1 MNRLQAKVALVT
13 GGAGGIGEATARL
26 FAAEGARVVIA
37 DVAEEQGRALA
48 RGIGGEFLRLDVT
61 DEQQWADVVRGI
73 DEHQGGPHVLV
84 NAAGIEG
91 NLEAGTPE
99 STSYAEWRRV
109 HAVNLDGTFLGCRA
123 VLPVMKRLGAGSIVN
138 ISSIVAYFGSPL
150 SVSYGSSKAAVQQ
163 LTKSVALHGSR
174 DGKRVRCNSVHP
186 GVIRTRML
194 RDIYATIA
202 RNLGISPKDAERAN
216 LRAVPFGEVGEPRD
230 VAYLNLYLASDESR
244 YVTGSEFQVD
254 GGWHLVDAR

>member
-1 MNRLQAKVALVT
+1 VNRLSGKLALIT

-26 FAAEGARVVIA
+26 FKEEGARIVLA
-37 DVAEEQGRALA
+37 DVAEEYGKKLA
-48 RGIGGEFLRLDVT
+48 RELEAEFERLDVT
-61 DEQQWADVVRGI
+61 DEGEWTQLVRHIEEQHGRI
-73 DEHQGGPHVLV
+73 SVLV
-84 NAAGIEG
+84 NAAGVEG
-91 NLEAGTPE
+91 NLEAGSPE
-99 STSYAEWRRV
+99 STSYADWRRV
-109 HAVNLDGTFLGCRA
+109 HSINLDGTFLGCRA
-123 VLPVMKRLGAGSIVN
+123 VLPVMRRGGTGSIIN
-138 ISSIVAYFGSPL
+138 ISSIVSYFGSPL
-150 SVSYGSSKAAVQQ
+150 SVAYGSSKAAVQQ

-194 RDIYATIA
+194 RDIYVAIA
-202 RNLGISPKDAERAN
+202 RKAGITPEEAERAN